1 LSDAAV
7 FLACSGHGPHFLPR
21 GMHANGR
28 TKCVPTRLA
37 KLCSS
42 TPFAS
47 LTAHRPLTLLA
58 LASELLQQGSTGE
71 SLGLTLQKL
80 SHDNE
85 LKRSEEE
92 GRAPM

>member
-1 LSDAAV
+1 MCAYK
-7 FLACSGHGPHFLPR
+7 
-21 GMHANGR
+21 
-28 TKCVPTRLA
+28 TLA

-47 LTAHRPLTLLA
+47 LTAHRSLTLLA
-58 LASELLQQGSTGE
+58 FTFELLQQGSTGE